1 MRTLAEFIF
10 FALAVVLFN
19 PTGGES
25 ADLQKGQNAYNQGD
39 YATALHELQ
48 PLAEQG
54 NAAAQYALGV
64 MHANGD
70 GIPMN
75 FDTALKWYTLAAE
88 QGYAFAQYTL
98 AKIYGSHDGV
108 PTDYVRAHMW
118 ANIAANN
125 GFEVGGQLRDEFAK
139 EMTPVQIEEAQKLY
153 RECVKANYIWC

>member
-1 MRTLAEFIF
+1 MRTSVVFIF
-10 FALAVVLFN
+10 LAVALVLVN

-39 YATALHELQ
+39 YAMALHELQ

-70 GIPMN
+70 GVPMN
-75 FDTALKWYTLAAE
+75 LDTALKWYTLSAE
-88 QGYAFAQYTL
+88 QGYAFSQYTL
-98 AKIYGSHDGV
+98 AKIYASHGGV

-118 ANIAANN
+118 ANIASKN
-125 GFEVGGQLRDEFAK
+125 GFEVGGLLRDEFAQK
-139 EMTPVQIEEAQKLY
+139 MTLAEIAEAQKLY